1 MYVRYAVT
9 CKINKTPGDR
19 VVFSQ
24 LEIFSRSDRFECVRC
39 HRLLATVP
47 IELTAVFCSV
57 QRSFYLSRSL
67 YQCIVSGGLY
77 SLIWCVFV
85 LFYYFFWFVH
95 SMNFSALQFS
105 DFSVFNF
112 CLRKSKSNNFFGKFS
127 SILVVLLII

>member
-39 HRLLATVP
+39 HRLLAIVP

-85 LFYYFFWFVH
+85 LLFFVWFVH

-112 CLRKSKSNNFFGKFS
+112 YLRKSKSNNFFFGKFS